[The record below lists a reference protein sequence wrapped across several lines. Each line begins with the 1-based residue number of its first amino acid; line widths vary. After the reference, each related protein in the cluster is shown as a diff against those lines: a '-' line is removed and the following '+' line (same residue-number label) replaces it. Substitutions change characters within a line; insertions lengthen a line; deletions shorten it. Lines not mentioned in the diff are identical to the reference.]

1 MAAGRGIVNSRR
13 KLLLTLGVSALAAP
27 FGSFPQLLRVPRI
40 GFLGLAPASAWT
52 NQIEALQAGLRDL
65 GYVEGRNI
73 VFEFRWAARVD
84 QMPDLAAELVRMN
97 VDVIIAPAS
106 TQVEPARQATK
117 TIPIVFVQH
126 ADPVG
131 TKHVTSLARP
141 GGNITG
147 VSMVLTELAAKGLE
161 LLREVVPRATR
172 FGVLWNPTTPTHPYV
187 LKAVEATGQ
196 KMGIQLL
203 MLPTKTVEDF
213 DEVFST
219 MTRERVGGFLVPTS
233 PLTNSQPAPLAEL
246 ALKHRLP
253 GMFGN
258 KANVVAGG
266 LMSYGAD
273 FNFMY
278 RRAAFYVDKI
288 LRGVKPAELP
298 VEQASKYF
306 LVVNLKTANAMG
318 VKIPQSILVRTDEV
332 IE

>member
-1 MAAGRGIVNSRR
+1 MNSRR
-13 KLLLTLGVSALAAP
+13 KLLVTLGVGALAAP
-27 FGSFPQLLRVPRI
+27 LGSFSQVAKVPRI
-40 GFLGLAPASAWT
+40 GFLGLAPASAWAS
-52 NQIEALQAGLRDL
+52 QIEALRGGLRDL
-65 GYVEGRNI
+65 GYVEGKNI
-73 VFEFRWAARVD
+73 VIDFRWAARVD
-84 QMPDLAAELVRMN
+84 QMPELAAELVRMN
-97 VDVIIAPAS
+97 VDVIFAPAS
-106 TQVEPARQATK
+106 TQVEPARQATRK
-117 TIPIVFVQH
+117 IPIVFAQH

-131 TKHVTSLARP
+131 TKHVASLARP

-172 FGVLWNPTTPTHPYV
+172 IGVLWNPTTPTHPHV

-196 KMGIQLL
+196 RMSIQLL
-203 MLPTKTVEDF
+203 MLPTRTVEDF
-213 DEVFST
+213 EKVFST
-219 MTRERVGGFLVPTS
+219 MTREGVGGFLVPTS

-273 FNFMY
+273 FNYMY
-278 RRAAFYVDKI
+278 RRAAAYVDRI
-288 LRGVKPAELP
+288 LKGVKPTELP

-306 LVVNLKTANAMG
+306 LVINRKTADAIG
-318 VKIPQSILVRTDEV
+318 VTFPRSILVRTDEV